1 MLGHESCTLMLII
14 PFALPF
20 FVVYL
25 VLKNCLKESLRQ
37 LDLNFTLHGYLGSVF
52 NGKLPK
58 SRTLMHFAKGS
69 STEQQRKTASS
80 TESSSELKI
89 PSRIQ
94 WLFWHIVQ
102 SFYQNGNSLRN
113 EKGLSFISHFS
124 EIAIHLVTLVGGFSD
139 LIYSFGQDHPQSL
152 DGQHSFKRSSRNL
165 RL

>member
-1 MLGHESCTLMLII
+1 M
-14 PFALPF
+14 
-20 FVVYL
+20 
-25 VLKNCLKESLRQ
+25 
-37 LDLNFTLHGYLGSVF
+37 F

-58 SRTLMHFAKGS
+58 SRTLMHFAIGS

-165 RL
+165 RLWISTIVFMVYWPSVKERLLDISREVGGRWRWIWIN